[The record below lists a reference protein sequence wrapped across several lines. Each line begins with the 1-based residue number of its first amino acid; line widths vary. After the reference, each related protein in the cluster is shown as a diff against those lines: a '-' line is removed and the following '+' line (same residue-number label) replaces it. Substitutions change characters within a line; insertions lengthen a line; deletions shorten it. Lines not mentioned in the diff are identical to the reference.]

1 MNGIGIG
8 LEGLGIDVENDAVSV
23 EAPAEPQYKSTLVK
37 GSSLARVLY
46 QVMSGMPIV
55 IVPAPPGGGKSTLV
69 AELVNQLFMR
79 EDFTIV
85 VAVPTKNAGAE
96 LAKRIHHEL
105 GGVFNDESGHME
117 SRVKWAITSDTL
129 KPAELTHTVRDTKI
143 SIRTVASC
151 VSSPPACD
159 VMIIDEAWQCINA
172 DVAPASDKADQI
184 IMVGDSGQIGPVI
197 TIDVS
202 QFKGDF
208 APHLQAP
215 ISYGKMENA
224 AIVPVNVTYR
234 LGAETVNAIAP
245 LYDFEFASMRPDRA
259 LVHPTF
265 GRMSEIESVEF
276 GQVETPDDKVLLND
290 VLARAIG
297 FIGAVVD
304 EAGVKT
310 TLKDTDVAIV
320 VAHNSQSAPLMALA
334 ADKGLE
340 GLLIGTADKLQG
352 SQRHAVVSLD
362 PLAGQSEA
370 KDHHVS
376 SGRACVMASR
386 HMTHLTWM
394 YPSNWRQL
402 LEASELEDAPLGIV
416 VRERLIAVSDNTED

>member
-8 LEGLGIDVENDAVSV
+8 LEGLGIEVENDAATA

-37 GSSLARVLY
+37 GSALARVLY
-46 QVMSGMPIV
+46 QVMSGKPIV
-55 IVPAPPGGGKSTLV
+55 VVPAPPGGGKSTLV
-69 AELVNQLFMR
+69 AQLVSQLHMR

-96 LAKRIHHEL
+96 LAKRIHEEL
-105 GGVFNDESGHME
+105 GGVFNDDSGHME

-129 KPAELTHTVRDTKI
+129 KPAELEHTVRDTKI

-151 VSSPPACD
+151 VSSPPQCD

-202 QFKGDF
+202 MFKGDF

-215 ISYGKMENA
+215 ISFGKMEHA
-224 AIVPVNVTYR
+224 ATVPINVTYR

-245 LYDFEFASMRPDRA
+245 LYDFAFESLRPDRS
-259 LVHPTF
+259 LIHPTL
-265 GRMSEIESVEF
+265 GRLTEIDTIEF
-276 GQVETPDDKVLLND
+276 GQTETPDDKVLLND
-290 VLARAIG
+290 VINRAIS
-297 FIGAVVD
+297 FVGATVVEGD
-304 EAGVKT
+304 TKI

-320 VAHNSQSAPLMALA
+320 VAHNSQSAPLAAMA
-334 ADKGLE
+334 ADKGYAGFLV
-340 GLLIGTADKLQG
+340 GTADKLQG

-362 PLAGQSEA
+362 PLAGQTDA
-370 KDHHVS
+370 TDHHVS
-376 SGRACVMASR
+376 SGRTCVMASR

-394 YPSNWRQL
+394 YPSTWREL
-402 LEASELEDAPLGIV
+402 LEASELEDAPLGIE
-416 VRERLIAVSDNTED
+416 VRERLFAAAEGAEG